1 MKRSSVRPYVSL
13 SVCYIDRQQQRLT
26 AGLMLRAMP
35 AGDIYRQQVPAL
47 SSNGARST
55 ALSTKLEVCMG

>member
-1 MKRSSVRPYVSL
+1 
-13 SVCYIDRQQQRLT
+13 
-26 AGLMLRAMP
+26 MLRAMP

-55 ALSTKLEVCMG
+55 ALSTKLEVCIMG